1 MQVFQADMT
10 SPTGA
15 PVIAVCCHTVDG
27 QGSHAAPGRN
37 SARKARFKAQCATN
51 IICQAVQHRV
61 RSRLHAARA
70 TVAALASSQGH
81 RRRDPSIIIAGDLNT
96 FRAALMVEM
105 GQMEAEEDTDMMAM
119 NTGNLYVISD
129 CEVGKLEGIPRMM
142 GPDNQHEAAFM
153 EVTLTEQLDWS
164 STPPPG
170 DWAHVDNE
178 VQEQAAK
185 ARQSSSRC
193 KDDPA
198 MAIVAI
204 NDGNDCHQ

>member
-1 MQVFQADMT
+1 MT

-15 PVIAVCCHTVDG
+15 PVIAVSCHTVDG

-51 IICQAVQHRV
+51 IMGQAVQHRV

-70 TVAALASSQGH
+70 FAALASSQGH
-81 RRRDPSIIIAGDLNT
+81 HWREPSIIVAGDLNC
-96 FRAALMVEM
+96 FRAALMLEM
-105 GQMEAEEDTDMMAM
+105 GIMEVDEDTDMMAM

-129 CEVGKLEGIPRMM
+129 CEVRGCEGLPRMK
-142 GPDNQHEAAFM
+142 GPDNQHEVAFM
-153 EVTLTEQLDWS
+153 EVSIAEQCDWS
-164 STPPPG
+164 STPLPSG
-170 DWAHVDNE
+170 WAHVQNE
-178 VQEQAAK
+178 VREQAAK

-198 MAIVAI
+198 MAIIAI
-204 NDGNDCHQ
+204 NDGNRCHR